1 MLNRAALP
9 LVFMSGGPNRQAGEK
24 DPLMNMKFRGAL
36 VVGALAVLALAGC
49 SQASGAGGYGSSPSS
64 SPTSSSSGSSSSGA
78 SSGSAM
84 SGSSV
89 AALSTATSSLGT
101 IVVDGTG
108 MTVYVFDNDTANSGK
123 STCEGNCSATWP
135 AVTTTGVPTE
145 QGVTGK
151 LGTITLPDGAKQVTL
166 DGLPLYRYAPD
177 SAAGDVN
184 GQGVGGIWWVVG
196 SNGVKITSA
205 ASGGGY

>member
-1 MLNRAALP
+1 
-9 LVFMSGGPNRQAGEK
+9 
-24 DPLMNMKFRGAL
+24 MNIKFRGAL

-49 SQASGAGGYGSSPSS
+49 AQSGGAGGYGAPPTSS
-64 SPTSSSSGSSSSGA
+64 SGSSSSGSSSSGSPSTVMPGA
-78 SSGSAM
+78 SA
-84 SGSSV
+84 
-89 AALSTATSSLGT
+89 AALTTASSSLGM

-123 STCEGNCSATWP
+123 SACEGNCAASWP
-135 AVTTTGVPTE
+135 AVTTTGTPTAE
-145 QGVTGK
+145 GVTGT

-166 DGLPLYRYAPD
+166 NGLPLYRYAPD
-177 SAAGDVN
+177 TAAGDVK

-196 SNGVKITSA
+196 PDGAKITTA